1 MFGHNVST
9 TCSSAH
15 QAGPLCLKHP
25 KPFLETKAG
34 LGLDSSP
41 SFPPCSSPRLRNL
54 REGYVGRRT
63 GEDACL
69 FGDGL
74 NLLGGKSPG
83 ASEGEEG
90 TQGNNL

>member
-1 MFGHNVST
+1 MFGHNVNT
-9 TCSSAH
+9 TCSSDH
-15 QAGPLCLKHP
+15 QAGPLCLKCP
-25 KPFLETKAG
+25 KPFWNLKQAW
-34 LGLDSSP
+34 LWILSL

-54 REGYVGRRT
+54 REGYVGRKT

-69 FGDGL
+69 FGGGL

-90 TQGNNL
+90 AQRNNL